1 MDMAVPILAGPTAS
15 GKTELALRLAERIPI
30 EVISA
35 DASMVYR
42 GMDIGTAKPTQAERA
57 TVRHHLVDWL
67 EPNQLF
73 SVAAYV
79 RAAEAAIEDVRSRGR
94 IPLVVG
100 GTGYYIRALSEGL
113 FELPE
118 PDPELQNRI
127 EQELQERGFAAM
139 REELAAVSA
148 ADALRVGSNP
158 RRLVR
163 AIEVLR
169 RTGIPPAQ
177 AHRRGPR
184 FSYRKLILWPQWD
197 WLEPRFGQRTEEM
210 FGRGLVEEVRGLLER
225 YPRMP
230 TALQAIGYKEVAA
243 YLRGELGLEAAQK
256 RVLQATRAYA
266 KRQFTWFRKEPG
278 DVTYLPRGGGEAWE
292 GLWAWIRSEGLRYP
306 A

>member
-292 GLWAWIRSEGLRYP
+292 GLWAWIRSEGLPYQ

>member
-1 MDMAVPILAGPTAS
+1 MKAAVPILTGPTAS

-57 TVRHHLVDWL
+57 KVRHHLVDWL

-79 RAAEAAIEDVRSRGR
+79 QAAEAAIEDVLARGR
-94 IPLVVG
+94 VPLVVG

-118 PDPELQNRI
+118 PDPKLQNRI

-148 ADALRVGSNP
+148 ADAERVGRNP

-163 AIEVLR
+163 AVEVLR

-184 FSYRKLILWPQWD
+184 FSYRKLVLWPEWG
-197 WLEPRFGQRTEEM
+197 WLEPRLRQRTEEM
-210 FGRGLVEEVRGLLER
+210 FGRGLVEEVRGLLGR

-243 YLRGELGLEAAQK
+243 YLRGELELEEARE
-256 RVLQATRAYA
+256 RVLRATRVYA

-292 GLWAWIRSEGLRYP
+292 GLWAWIRRSNRGAL
-306 A
+306 

>member
-197 WLEPRFGQRTEEM
+197 WLEPRFAQRTEEM

-292 GLWAWIRSEGLRYP
+292 GLWAWIRSEGLRYQ